1 MTSSFDA
8 SGIARA
14 SASSPPD
21 NNQRRERA
29 VIAAQAC
36 ETCRSRKSKC
46 DEQRPKCGLCQR
58 LNVDC
63 KYREPQPTK
72 KDKTMVFILDGI
84 NRLESKIDIIG
95 RSVNPGSAAFD
106 TQSMLSPT
114 SQPSSSTSGAV
125 LPSPADAQRSSVG
138 GKSGLEPSRNYTHLT
153 TPHKVL
159 LWPAISM
166 HMSALN
172 INGVDDLYY
181 ILEAG
186 TPWILRHELAKHPE
200 VLPCDRFLESKPA
213 TSMGYNDNGKR
224 VLFAELTPDTMSK
237 YSHAYFST
245 FNGLFPILDR
255 EEFVSDVLQVVA
267 RTGFGDSD
275 FPSIIA
281 LLVFALGSAAE
292 EGTYGLPLMPNSG
305 IRGGTATRP
314 PGLELFNEARRRLGF
329 IMTQCNVENIQ
340 CLLLASIYYEACA
353 RHPDFWRCTVNAA
366 TACQV
371 LLRCEAIEWN
381 SRKGNA
387 IKRIYWTCNTVENW
401 YHIDLDLPRTG
412 ICDHE
417 DIVPLPTD
425 NSLAIGAESQ
435 HNLLHFSA
443 MISLRRLITRIHSAI
458 FEATNNSAE
467 SPDEHGSPPTT
478 VINELA
484 RQLESWRALLP
495 PSLQWS
501 DTDRFA
507 YPSANSLY
515 TRRPSVPL
523 FTLAEE
529 QVPSEQ
535 STGAILD
542 ILTAQ
547 LRSRYY
553 YARFMIYRPFVF
565 KALHYPEHMSPE
577 DRQLAGCCLQAA
589 LLWPIAMA
597 PCKDRKRLVPVLF
610 AWTQNFLGVLL
621 ILRMIT
627 INECMDQIA
636 QTYLDA
642 NEIKDTVLILLDWMK
657 DMKQVDGI
665 AEWSWN
671 ILEQMY
677 SEVPGIME

>member
-1 MTSSFDA
+1 MASSFDS
-8 SGIARA
+8 SGIGRG

-29 VIAAQAC
+29 AIAAQAC
-36 ETCRSRKSKC
+36 EMCRSRKSKC

-58 LNVDC
+58 LNVEC

-72 KDKTMVFILDGI
+72 KDKTMVFILDSI
-84 NRLESKIDIIG
+84 SRLENKIDIIG
-95 RSVNPGSAAFD
+95 RSVNPGSVAFE
-106 TQSMLSPT
+106 TQPTLSPT
-114 SQPSSSTSGAV
+114 SQPSSSTSKV
-125 LPSPADAQRSSVG
+125 VVPSPTDVLRGLDTGQAL
-138 GKSGLEPSRNYTHLT
+138 LEPSRVYTHLT

-166 HMSALN
+166 HMSTLN
-172 INGVDDLYY
+172 INGLDDLRY

-186 TPWILRHELAKHPE
+186 TPWMLRHELDKHPE
-200 VLPCDRFLESKPA
+200 VLPCDSFLESKPA
-213 TSMGYNDNGKR
+213 LSMGYSDTTKR
-224 VLFAELTPDTMSK
+224 VLFTELTAEVMSK

-245 FNGLFPILDR
+245 FNGLFPILDK

-267 RTGFGDSD
+267 RNGFGDGD

-281 LLVFALGSAAE
+281 LLVFALGSVAE
-292 EGTYGLPLMPNSG
+292 EGTFGHPLMPQSG
-305 IRGGTATRP
+305 IRGGTAARP
-314 PGLELFNEARRRLGF
+314 PGLQLFNEARRRLGF

-387 IKRIYWTCNTVENW
+387 IKRVYWTCNTIENW

-417 DIVPLPTD
+417 DAVPLPSD
-425 NSLAIGAESQ
+425 NSLTIGAENQ
-435 HNLLHFSA
+435 HNLMHFSA

-458 FEATNNSAE
+458 FEATNNTAE
-467 SPDEHGSPPTT
+467 SSDEHGGPPTT

-495 PSLQWS
+495 AALQWS
-501 DTDRFA
+501 DADRFA

-515 TRRPSVPL
+515 TRRPSMPL
-523 FTLAEE
+523 FTVTKE
-529 QVPSEQ
+529 SMRNEQ
-535 STGAILD
+535 SFSAILD

-553 YARFMIYRPFVF
+553 YARFMIYRPFIF
-565 KALHYPEHMSPE
+565 KALHYSELMSPE
-577 DRQLAGCCLQAA
+577 DRQLAGRCLQSA
-589 LLWPIAMA
+589 LLWPIAMST
-597 PCKDRKRLVPVLF
+597 CKDRKRLVPVLDRKS
-610 AWTQNFLGVLL
+610 V
-621 ILRMIT
+621 
-627 INECMDQIA
+627 
-636 QTYLDA
+636 
-642 NEIKDTVLILLDWMK
+642 V
-657 DMKQVDGI
+657 
-665 AEWSWN
+665 
-671 ILEQMY
+671 
-677 SEVPGIME
+677 